1 MKSQAL
7 LATGLIV
14 TLYLT
19 MIAILVHHEQTKKR
33 ADFTLCP
40 LCGEK
45 VTVNQ

>member
-19 MIAILVHHEQTKKR
+19 LAILVHHEETKKR
-33 ADFTLCP
+33 ANFTLCP
-40 LCGEK
+40 LCNK
-45 VTVNQ
+45 